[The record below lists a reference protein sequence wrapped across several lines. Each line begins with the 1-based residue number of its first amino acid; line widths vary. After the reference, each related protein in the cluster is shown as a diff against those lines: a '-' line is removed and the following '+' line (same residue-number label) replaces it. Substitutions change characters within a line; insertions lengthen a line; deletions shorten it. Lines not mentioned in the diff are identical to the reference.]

1 MKKSLLALA
10 VLASAAG
17 AAQAASSV
25 TLYGRIDVGYEKFS
39 NTNGNSLSNNGNS
52 GFNQTGNEDS
62 RIGIKGQE
70 DLGNGLA
77 AIFQFEG
84 RLNADSGSYET
95 SRFFHRESWVGLK
108 GNFGTLRFGRSKGAM
123 ERALGDYNPGERVS
137 TIWDNYNSDL
147 AYNSGLGRTL
157 TRVDNSAFY
166 DYDMGGLNVGASV
179 TTKGGA
185 NDFATD
191 ALGNK
196 LEGSKGSKMGWG
208 AHASYA
214 GKITNTIGYSVAAA
228 YQKDGTTNNGREWGV
243 GTQVNFAPVSIGG
256 SYADYK
262 NKDWDSYKARTW
274 GAYITANVTAN
285 DALYAKY
292 MSKREKTATLG
303 VIAKQD
309 MFALGYSHALSKR
322 TSVYTDVAR
331 YRDRLNGGTTTG
343 YDIAVR
349 HAF

>member
-39 NTNGNSLSNNGNS
+39 NS
-52 GFNQTGNEDS
+52 GFKQTGNEDS

-108 GNFGTLRFGRSKGAM
+108 GNFGTVRFGRSKGAM

-137 TIWDNYNSDL
+137 TIWDNYNS
-147 AYNSGLGRTL
+147 GLGRTL
-157 TRVDNSAFY
+157 ARVDNSAFY

-185 NDFATD
+185 DDFATD
-191 ALGNK
+191 VFGNQ

-292 MSKREKTATLG
+292 MNKREKTATFG
-303 VIAKQD
+303 VISKQD